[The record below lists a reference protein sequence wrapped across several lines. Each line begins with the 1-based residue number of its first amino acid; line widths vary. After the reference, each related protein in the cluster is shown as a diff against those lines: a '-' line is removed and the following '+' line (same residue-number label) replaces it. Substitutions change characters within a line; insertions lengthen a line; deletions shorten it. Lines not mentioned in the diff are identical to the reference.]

1 MLPGSFFF
9 IRFLYAI
16 HVPFLSDVGIC
27 SIFSAILGVVG
38 VKWEVNGVFCAVFKE
53 FFELVF
59 YVVSVIFL
67 KWCVDEVAK
76 ENIKK

>member
-1 MLPGSFFF
+1 MVVLPRSLFF
-9 IRFLYAI
+9 IYFFYVI

-27 SIFSAILGVVG
+27 SIFNAILGVVG
-38 VKWEVNGVFCAVFKE
+38 VKWEVSGVFCAVFC
-53 FFELVF
+53 
-59 YVVSVIFL
+59 VVSVIFL